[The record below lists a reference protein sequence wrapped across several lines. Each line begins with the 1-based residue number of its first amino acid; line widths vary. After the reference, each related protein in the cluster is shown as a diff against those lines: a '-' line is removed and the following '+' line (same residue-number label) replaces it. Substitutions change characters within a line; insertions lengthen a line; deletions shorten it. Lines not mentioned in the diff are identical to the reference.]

1 MIDNKLPKHVAIIM
15 DGNGRWAKKR
25 FMPRLAG
32 HKAGVETLKKIIEYS
47 SNIGIK
53 YLTVYAFSSENWN
66 RPKKEIDGIL
76 KLLMITFT
84 KELEKL
90 NENNVII
97 KMLGDKNNIPEDV
110 KSIFD
115 KSELRTKNNTGL
127 QLNVAFNYGG
137 RDEIL
142 SSVKKIAELCIE
154 NKIDIEDISKE
165 LIEENLYTAGIP
177 DPDFVIRT
185 SGEIRLSNFLLW
197 QISYSELYFTETFWP
212 DFNVEEYNK
221 ALEEFKLRKR
231 RYGKL

>member
-66 RPKKEIDGIL
+66 RPKNEIDGIL
-76 KLLMITFT
+76 KLLMVTFT

-97 KMLGDKNNIPEDV
+97 KMLGDKNNIPENV
-110 KSIFD
+110 KNVFE

-154 NKIDIEDISKE
+154 NKIDIDSISKE

-212 DFNVEEYNK
+212 DFNVEEYAK
-221 ALEEFKLRKR
+221 ALEEFKSRKR